1 VKENLTLTIGQVAE
15 RAGVNSSAI
24 RYYESVGVL
33 PEAERV
39 SGQRRYGEDTVDRL
53 GLIAAAQEAGFTLD
67 EITDL
72 LRSSDEGHA
81 SDQMRELARRKLPEV
96 EALIDRAQRMQRW
109 LELASD
115 CGCSTLEACALF
127 ADGDDGVPE
136 LNVVVGARRP

>member
-1 VKENLTLTIGQVAE
+1 VDDNPTLTIGQVAD

-33 PEAERV
+33 PKPERV
-39 SGQRRYGEDTVDRL
+39 SGQRRYCEDTVDRL
-53 GLIAAAQEAGFTLD
+53 GLIGAAQKAGFTLD

-81 SDQMRELARRKLPEV
+81 SDQMRELARRKLPDV
-96 EALIDRAQRMQRW
+96 EALIDRAQRMKRW
-109 LELASD
+109 LEVASD

-127 ADGDDGVPE
+127 ADGDDAIPE
-136 LNVVVGARRP
+136 LNLVTRSAS

>member
-1 VKENLTLTIGQVAE
+1 VDDNGTLTIGQVAE

-33 PEAERV
+33 PEPERV
-39 SGQRRYGEDTVDRL
+39 SGQRRYGEDMVDRL
-53 GLIAAAQEAGFTLD
+53 GLISAAQQAGFSLG

-81 SDQMRELARRKLPEV
+81 SDQMRALARRKLPDV
-96 EALIDRAQRMQRW
+96 EALIDRAQRMKRW
-109 LELASD
+109 LEVASD

-127 ADGDDGVPE
+127 ADGDEGIPE
-136 LNVVVGARRP
+136 LSVVTRGAG

>member
-1 VKENLTLTIGQVAE
+1 MDDNPTLTIGQVAD

-33 PEAERV
+33 PEPERV

-81 SDQMRELARRKLPEV
+81 SDQMRELARRKLPDV
-96 EALIDRAQRMQRW
+96 EALIDRAQRMKRW
-109 LELASD
+109 LEVASD

-127 ADGDDGVPE
+127 ADEDPAIPE
-136 LNVVVGARRP
+136 LNVVTRSAS

>member
-1 VKENLTLTIGQVAE
+1 LDDNPTLTIGQVAD

-24 RYYESVGVL
+24 RYYESVGLL
-33 PEAERV
+33 PKPERV

-67 EITDL
+67 EIADL

-81 SDQMRELARRKLPEV
+81 SDQMRDLARRKLPDV
-96 EALIDRAQRMQRW
+96 EALIDRAQRMKRW
-109 LELASD
+109 LEVASD

-127 ADGDDGVPE
+127 ADGDDAIPE
-136 LNVVVGARRP
+136 LHVVARSPS